1 MYHLKTYSGK
11 LRLDDRAS
19 TGIEGLDEVIGGGF
33 PKRSL
38 VLLAGNPGTG
48 KTAFSVRFLHK
59 GAELGEPGLYVSLA
73 ESENVLVQNA
83 YRHFGVDFRQLKRE
97 GKIRILDL
105 VAMKGEGVSAAVE
118 AIIDE
123 IASSG
128 AKRLIIDSF
137 TAMAQAF
144 KEPID
149 VRVIVH
155 TVLSKMIG
163 QLECTTIM
171 VEEMPTGSERVGLGF
186 EEFVADGVIVLRRG
200 WLDGR
205 LLRELEL
212 VKMRGVP
219 LEEPKLIFTLKGGFK
234 AFPPFRHKTI
244 DKPKRFQPTPDP
256 PGKFSTG
263 IPDLDVILEGGYPR
277 GSYNLLEVDS
287 EVPLDAYGHIIQSAQ
302 LNFLA
307 NGNAFLSLPLVGLT
321 PDQIRSFL
329 TPYMDGEIFDRNAR
343 IIHYGTPTDKPYAVN
358 VAGKTFEESFD
369 QSWREIERLK
379 DSRNKP
385 VFSFIDLVTVEY
397 VYSREAE
404 LRALGK
410 AIANVRKYGDTRMN
424 FAKPSV
430 TLLKEFRDISDIHLR
445 IRMVHGAL
453 VLYGAKPYTGLYNFD
468 IDILKGYP
476 SPKLTPIM

>member
-1 MYHLKTYSGK
+1 
-11 LRLDDRAS
+11 LDDRAS

-83 YRHFGVDFRQLKRE
+83 YKHFGVDFRQLKRE

-128 AKRLIIDSF
+128 AKRLVIDSF

-219 LEEPKLIFTLKGGFK
+219 LERPKLIFTLKGGFS
-234 AFPPFRHKTI
+234 AFPQF
-244 DKPKRFQPTPDP
+244 KPKAVEKPERFKPITDP
-256 PGKFSTG
+256 PGMYSTG
-263 IPDLDVILEGGYPR
+263 VPDLDAILGGGYPK

-287 EVPLDAYGHIIQSAQ
+287 EVPLDAYAHIVRCTQ

-307 NGNAFLSLPLVGLT
+307 NGNAFISLPLVGVT

-329 TPYMDGEIFDRNAR
+329 IPYIDGETFARNAR
-343 IIHYGTPTDKPYAVN
+343 IVSYGAPTDGPYAIN
-358 VAGKTFEESFD
+358 VAGKPFEESFD
-369 QSWREIERLK
+369 QYWEGVERLK
-379 DSRNKP
+379 GGREKP
-385 VFSFIDLVTVEY
+385 VFMWLDLVTIEY
-397 VYSREAE
+397 IYGREAE
-404 LRALGK
+404 LKCLGR
-410 AIANVRKYGDTRMN
+410 AIANVRRHGDTRLN

-430 TLLKEFRDISDIHLR
+430 TLVKEFRDFSDIHLR
-445 IRMVHGAL
+445 MRMVNGTL
-453 VLYGAKPYTGLYNFD
+453 LLYCVKPHTGLYHFD
-468 IDILKGYP
+468 LDVSKGYP
-476 SPKLTPIM
+476 LPKLTPII